1 MNVHVR
7 VAHAGTTAER
17 DMLGIVGRSLREL
30 DRRLPIV
37 EFSTMRAFH
46 DRGLVLWM
54 VRAAGKT
61 LTGFGALALLLASV
75 GVYGVKSYVVS
86 QRTREIG
93 IRMALGATSTDV
105 LWMVLRDGAKLTLL
119 GLAIGFPLAIGL
131 ALFLSRVLVGVSPLD
146 PLVLTLAP
154 ATLAAAAAL
163 ATYVPAR
170 RATSVTPL
178 EALHAE

>member
-1 MNVHVR
+1 
-7 VAHAGTTAER
+7 
-17 DMLGIVGRSLREL
+17 
-30 DRRLPIV
+30 
-37 EFSTMRAFH
+37 
-46 DRGLVLWM
+46 LVLWG

-61 LTGFGALALLLASV
+61 LTGFGALTLLLPAV

-105 LWMVLRDGAKLTLL
+105 LWMVLRDGARLTLA

-131 ALFLSRVLVGVSPLD
+131 AQFLSRVLVGVSPLD
-146 PLVLTLAP
+146 PLVFTLAP
-154 ATLAAAAAL
+154 VTLAAAAAL
-163 ATYVPAR
+163 ATHVPAR
-170 RATSVTPL
+170 RATAVTSL